1 MPDVDIKASAKV
13 SDYNIWTEIKGIP
26 GHITTTFRSEPYLND
41 SQILMLLTLHA
52 NPNGENQEAIDAAL
66 FNAGLTLV
74 FGNEVQNFFKDT
86 IGLDLIN
93 ITSSLTDYYDSSSA
107 DDNYYYIKIG
117 KYLFNDFML
126 TATTG
131 VNNEQKSIGFHY
143 DVNSRIGISA
153 WYNNKHD
160 SYIGTDWKFKF

>member
-1 MPDVDIKASAKV
+1 M
-13 SDYNIWTEIKGIP
+13 
-26 GHITTTFRSEPYLND
+26 
-41 SQILMLLTLHA
+41 
-52 NPNGENQEAIDAAL
+52 

-93 ITSSLTDYYDSSSA
+93 VTSSLTDYYDSSSA

-153 WYNNKHD
+153 WYNNEHD